1 MITEAGPEAIDSA
14 MEVMEQAFDPV
25 YGEAWNRAQCLGIL
39 GLPGVWMLV
48 ARSDG
53 EACGFALGRIV
64 LDDAELLL
72 IAVKP
77 LARGKGIGKRLL
89 DDMVRTAAARGAARL
104 HLEVR
109 DGNPALDLY
118 RHNGFEPIGRRKD
131 YYTGQR
137 GQTYDALTLTR
148 PISGSATFR

>member
-1 MITEAGPEAIDSA
+1 MIAEAGPEAIDSV

-39 GLPGVWMLV
+39 GLPGVWMSL
-48 ARSDG
+48 ARIDG
-53 EACGFALGRIV
+53 EAAGFALGRIV

-89 DDMVRTAAARGAARL
+89 DDMIRAARARGAARL

-109 DGNPALDLY
+109 DGNPALGLY
-118 RHNGFEPIGRRKD
+118 SQTGFEPIGRRKG
-131 YYTGQR
+131 YYTGHL
-137 GQTYDALTLTR
+137 GQAYDALTLTR
-148 PISGSATFR
+148 PISG

>member
-1 MITEAGPEAIDSA
+1 MIAEAGPEEIDSV
-14 MEVMEQAFDPV
+14 MEVMEQAFDPLF
-25 YGEAWNRAQCLGIL
+25 GEAWNRAQCLGIL
-39 GLPGVWMLV
+39 GLPGVWMSL
-48 ARSDG
+48 ARVDG
-53 EACGFALGRIV
+53 EPCGFALGRIV

-89 DDMVRTAAARGAARL
+89 DHMIRAAAARGAARL

-109 DGNPALDLY
+109 DGNPALRLY
-118 RHNGFEPIGRRKD
+118 GEKGFEPIGRRKS
-131 YYTGQR
+131 YYTGQF

-148 PISGSATFR
+148 PITG

>member
-1 MITEAGPEAIDSA
+1 MIAEAGPEAIDA
-14 MEVMEQAFDPV
+14 IMEIMEQAFDPN

-39 GLPGVWMLV
+39 GLPGVWMSL
-48 ARSDG
+48 AFRDG
-53 EACGFALGRIV
+53 TVGGFALGRVV

-77 LARGKGIGKRLL
+77 LWRGQGLGQRLL
-89 DDMVRTAAARGAARL
+89 DDVVRAAGGRGASRL

-109 DGNPALDLY
+109 DGNPALALY
-118 RHNGFEPIGRRKD
+118 RGNGFEPIGRRKD
-131 YYTGQR
+131 YYTGSL

-148 PISGSATFR
+148 PISG